1 MTAYFVLGAVAAFL
15 LGVWLGLPGKYGTNW
30 RRTDRAR
37 STRASGAHD
46 PRHLAELEGALAR
59 SGAESKSAKRH
70 FTLFSGLLSTK
81 QRASARRRGGRA
93 LFRPAVG
100 TATRDGAATED
111 SATPQGTAATQDS
124 ATPQGC
130 PATPDGASGDG
141 DPAPASAPEQ
151 VDRDQKRADE
161 RA

>member
-1 MTAYFVLGAVAAFL
+1 MTVYFVLGAVAAFL
-15 LGVWLGLPGKYGTNW
+15 LGVWLGLPGKYGADW
-30 RRTDRAR
+30 RRTGRAR

-93 LFRPAVG
+93 LFRPALG
-100 TATRDGAATED
+100 AAPRDGPAPQEGAAE
-111 SATPQGTAATQDS
+111 
-124 ATPQGC
+124 
-130 PATPDGASGDG
+130 DG
-141 DPAPASAPEQ
+141 DPAPPSAPEQ
-151 VDRDQKRADE
+151 VDRDQERADE
-161 RA
+161 RS

>member
-1 MTAYFVLGAVAAFL
+1 MTVYFVLGAVAAFL
-15 LGVWLGLPGKYGTNW
+15 LGVWLGLPGKYGADW
-30 RRTDRAR
+30 RRTGRTR

-93 LFRPAVG
+93 LFRPALG
-100 TATRDGAATED
+100 
-111 SATPQGTAATQDS
+111 AATQDG
-124 ATPQGC
+124 A
-130 PATPDGASGDG
+130 ALRDGAPGDG

-151 VDRDQKRADE
+151 VDRDQERADE

>member
-1 MTAYFVLGAVAAFL
+1 MTVYFVLGAVAAFL
-15 LGVWLGLPGKYGTNW
+15 LGVWLGLPGKYGADW
-30 RRTDRAR
+30 RRTGRAR

-93 LFRPAVG
+93 LFRPALGAAEVAQG
-100 TATRDGAATED
+100 SDAAPRDEPATRDGAAE
-111 SATPQGTAATQDS
+111 
-124 ATPQGC
+124 
-130 PATPDGASGDG
+130 DG
-141 DPAPASAPEQ
+141 DPARPSAPEQ
-151 VDRDQKRADE
+151 VDRDQERADE

>member
-1 MTAYFVLGAVAAFL
+1 MTVYFVLGAVAAFL
-15 LGVWLGLPGKYGTNW
+15 LGVWLGLPGKYGADW
-30 RRTDRAR
+30 RRTGRAR

-93 LFRPAVG
+93 LFRPALGAGAAEVAQG
-100 TATRDGAATED
+100 SDAAPRDGPATRDGAA
-111 SATPQGTAATQDS
+111 
-124 ATPQGC
+124 
-130 PATPDGASGDG
+130 GDG
-141 DPAPASAPEQ
+141 DPAPPSAPEQ
-151 VDRDQKRADE
+151 VDRDQERADE